1 MASSDKL
8 KTEKHDLRQLSDLI
22 KANCEKFHQSSE
34 LSDSPWFMD
43 KKNSATPVLAK
54 LLAQSSHN
62 ASEFSDLA
70 AKKVLDYK
78 EIETSFNLSKVSHL
92 KESLDIEDAL
102 AVVNSMQNSSTMVH
116 LHVKKSQ
123 SFKGPL
129 SIKLKL
135 QGGKE
140 NVLEEGD
147 DASFV
152 LGLNDSV
159 PVEFFLDDGNQTMVI
174 ESEVLNASKVIG
186 GTYYLSAV
194 QKPELKSEIHKK
206 GPDYEVIIQIKLKLS
221 VKDKRE
227 ILLKRSHEVEKV
239 LNETNQ
245 DIVVYNDLMA
255 SLCIY
260 FDEHDQCFN
269 SLVRK
274 RKEREGCCEDC
285 ILF

>member
-1 MASSDKL
+1 MASSDKI
-8 KTEKHDLRQLSDLI
+8 KTENHDLRQLSDLI
-22 KANCEKFHQSSE
+22 KANCEKFDQSSE

-62 ASEFSDLA
+62 AHEFSDLA
-70 AKKVLDYK
+70 AEKVLDYK
-78 EIETSFNLSKVSHL
+78 EIETSFNIYKVSHL

-102 AVVNSMQNSSTMVH
+102 AVVSSMQNSSTMVH

-123 SFKGPL
+123 SFKGHL

-135 QGGKE
+135 QGDKE

-152 LGLNDSV
+152 LELNDSL

-194 QKPELKSEIHKK
+194 QKPELDSEIHKK
-206 GPDYEVIIQIKLKLS
+206 GPDYEVIIQIKLELS

-227 ILLKRSHEVEKV
+227 ILLKRSDEVEKV

-255 SLCIY
+255 SLCI
-260 FDEHDQCFN
+260 
-269 SLVRK
+269 S
-274 RKEREGCCEDC
+274 
-285 ILF
+285 